1 MKILELILST
11 TITISIYSCAKHPEI
26 YTREPEQKTY
36 TGEPEQKTA
45 RTLII
50 DGEEIKDVTHG
61 EFISWKCSDYSYG
74 GKTLVEVGRV
84 LVPDDYIHS
93 DDYKEMDDATK
104 EQLDEFVGMIGF
116 ILYDG
121 TNTGDGAFYKRRGL
135 NHRWDWGPEGI
146 YSFIIKPD
154 GTVYFYNFSTVDKG
168 VEKNAEDVYKCSR

>member
-1 MKILELILST
+1 MKILESILLT

-26 YTREPEQKTY
+26 YTRELEQKTY
-36 TGEPEQKTA
+36 NGEPEQKTA

-61 EFISWKCSDYSYG
+61 EFISWKCRDYPYG

-104 EQLDEFVGMIGF
+104 EQLGRLMPCRKYVIE
-116 ILYDG
+116 L
-121 TNTGDGAFYKRRGL
+121 TGQSTSSRR
-135 NHRWDWGPEGI
+135 P
-146 YSFIIKPD
+146 
-154 GTVYFYNFSTVDKG
+154 
-168 VEKNAEDVYKCSR
+168 AESA